1 MFDDCDLGQPGGCE
15 WTIRY
20 LWRWTNAFGRID
32 VIVLAL
38 MFACIVCV
46 VAHVSFRYHSVRRT
60 RDIDTGL
67 LSQLVADLS
76 AEAGLFHSIASTAP
90 YLGLAGT
97 CVGILSA
104 FGAFAMEKHTLLLVT
119 VTKVATALVPSVV
132 AILVAVTATFSYNY
146 LGTRIDL
153 LHTEVGAEQGTPYF
167 RVFRRFALLRRF
179 SQLPAFGLLAAPAL
193 TLLVAAY
200 LPFAFRPTPTG
211 FRIELASS
219 AWESDGDDRLVLHV
233 TNTGKLFLNTEQENW
248 NAFAGRLSEIYRTRG
263 DNSLYLIAD
272 DGVPFQT
279 VADAIDAARKNLDI
293 RVRLIE
299 PRTMNTH
306 CPTDAAASSAH
317 HGSR

>member
-76 AEAGLFHSIASTAP
+76 AEAGLLHSIASTAP

-146 LGTRIDL
+146 LRTRIDL
-153 LHTEVGAEQGTPYF
+153 LHNEVGAGQGTRYF
-167 RVFRRFALLRRF
+167 RVFRRLALLRRF

-193 TLLVAAY
+193 ALLVAAY
-200 LPFAFRPTPTG
+200 LPFAFLRTATG
-211 FRIELASS
+211 FRIELA
-219 AWESDGDDRLVLHV
+219 ACESDGDDRLVLHV

>member
-60 RDIDTGL
+60 RDIDIGL

-76 AEAGLFHSIASTAP
+76 AEAVLLHSIASTAP

-146 LGTRIDL
+146 LRTRIDL
-153 LHTEVGAEQGTPYF
+153 LHNEVGAGQGTRYF
-167 RVFRRFALLRRF
+167 RVFRRLALLRRF

-193 TLLVAAY
+193 ALLVAAY
-200 LPFAFRPTPTG
+200 LPFAFLRTATG
-211 FRIELASS
+211 FRIELA
-219 AWESDGDDRLVLHV
+219 ACESDGDDRLVLLV
-233 TNTGKLFLNTEQENW
+233 TNAGKLFLNTKQENW
-248 NAFAGRLSEIYRTRG
+248 NGFAGHLSEIYRTRG
-263 DNSLYLIAD
+263 NNSLYLIAD